1 MPKALKHNHV
11 IKQLYALRLG
21 KINMI
26 LFFSKIVIQCIPTN
40 YDNGRRRRWFAD
52 TRGDVE

>member
-11 IKQLYALRLG
+11 MKQLYGLRLG

-26 LFFSKIVIQCIPTN
+26 LFFSKILLQCIPTN
-40 YDNGRRRRWFAD
+40 YDNGRR
-52 TRGDVE
+52 

>member
-11 IKQLYALRLG
+11 MKQFHVLYALKLG

-26 LFFSKIVIQCIPTN
+26 LFFSKILIQCIPTN
-40 YDNGRRRRWFAD
+40 YDNGRR
-52 TRGDVE
+52 

>member
-11 IKQLYALRLG
+11 MKQLSEQGRAYGLRLG

-26 LFFSKIVIQCIPTN
+26 LFFSKILLQCIPTN
-40 YDNGRRRRWFAD
+40 YDNGRR
-52 TRGDVE
+52 

>member
-11 IKQLYALRLG
+11 MNQFYALRLG

-26 LFFSKIVIQCIPTN
+26 LFFSKILLQCIPTN
-40 YDNGRRRRWFAD
+40 YDNGRR
-52 TRGDVE
+52 